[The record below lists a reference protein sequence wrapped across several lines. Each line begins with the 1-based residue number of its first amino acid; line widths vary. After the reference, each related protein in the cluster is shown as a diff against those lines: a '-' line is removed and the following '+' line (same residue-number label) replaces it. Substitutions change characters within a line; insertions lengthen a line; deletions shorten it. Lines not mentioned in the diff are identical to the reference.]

1 MLGGSVQNFCD
12 MMNEKT
18 KEIGLENTH
27 FTTPHGL
34 DAENHYSSA
43 YDLTKLAEYLLNIE
57 YLANIVKE
65 RSVNIKV
72 NENTKILGTTN
83 EMLSFYEGANGVK
96 TGFTGNAGRCLVA
109 SATRNGRTLISVAL
123 GCGNKKQRT
132 EDSVKLLNY
141 GFENF
146 EVVDICENMRKEFNI
161 SVEKGR
167 FKNYKMVIT
176 GSEKAVVN
184 KNETKNVTYKY
195 NLEHKLVAPVKKGE
209 MVGNI
214 EIYVGDR
221 RIRNF
226 MICMPENIE
235 KKGIADYLSDF
246 IHINVKNYEI
256 RL

>member
-1 MLGGSVQNFCD
+1 MLDGSTENFCA
-12 MMNEKT
+12 MMNEKA

-34 DAENHYSSA
+34 DSENHYSTA
-43 YDLTKLAEYLLNIE
+43 YDLAKLAEYLLDIE

-65 RSVNIKV
+65 RSIKIKV
-72 NENTKILGTTN
+72 NENIKIFGTTN

-96 TGFTGNAGRCLVA
+96 TGFTGNAGRCLVT

-146 EVVDICENMRKEFNI
+146 EIVDICENMRKEFDIN
-161 SVEKGR
+161 VVKGKY
-167 FKNYKMVIT
+167 KNYKMIINGRQIMAIT
-176 GSEKAVVN
+176 KKQTNSIQ
-184 KNETKNVTYKY
+184 Y
-195 NLEHKLVAPVKKGE
+195 NYNIKQELEAPIKKGE
-209 MVGNI
+209 VIGNI
-214 EIYVGDR
+214 EVYVENTKIKEFTIYA
-221 RIRNF
+221 
-226 MICMPENIE
+226 PQTIE
-235 KKGIADYLSDF
+235 RKGIIEYLSDF
-246 IHINVKNYEI
+246 IQINVKKYEI